1 MAEKPTGRKPG
12 SHTTSTPTKS
22 RGCSPRDHEDVE
34 QDKPQAKQAL
44 VEWPWQGWERGWRV
58 DMSVIRE
65 DFVSGFGCEFWGLAA
80 LQAHG
85 GAADRALTGRSL
97 GQRDRADTRR
107 VRGTIW

>member
-1 MAEKPTGRKPG
+1 
-12 SHTTSTPTKS
+12 
-22 RGCSPRDHEDVE
+22 
-34 QDKPQAKQAL
+34 
-44 VEWPWQGWERGWRV
+44 
-58 DMSVIRE
+58 MSVIRE